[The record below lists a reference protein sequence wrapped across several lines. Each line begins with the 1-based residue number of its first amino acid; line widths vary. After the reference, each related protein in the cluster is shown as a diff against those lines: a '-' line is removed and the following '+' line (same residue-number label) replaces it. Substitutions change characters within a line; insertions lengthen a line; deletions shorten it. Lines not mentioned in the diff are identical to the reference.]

1 MTRRA
6 LDKGIGRD
14 MDWRGKRI
22 VAIDGEGPTR
32 WLLALLFRHRGAT
45 VYLAKEG
52 RSGLALVHETNPDLV
67 IIDILLPVMGGR
79 EILRTL
85 RQSSDVP
92 VIVLTSVNKNEEI
105 VRCLDAGA
113 DDYIVKPFDTEVMLA
128 RCWSAVRTYSNPEWK
143 RTAIAKTG
151 NQLRVPSDAND
162 LPQVQ
167 PRG

>member
-1 MTRRA
+1 MLPA
-6 LDKGIGRD
+6 LDQGIGRD
-14 MDWRGKRI
+14 MDWRGKSI

-45 VYLAKEG
+45 VHLAKEG
-52 RSGLALVHETNPDLV
+52 RAGLALVHETNPDLV

-85 RQSSDVP
+85 RQTSDVP
-92 VIVLTSVNKNEEI
+92 VIVLTSVNRNDEI

-128 RCWSAVRTYSNPEWK
+128 RCWSAVRTYSNPVWK
-143 RTAIAKTG
+143 RTAIPKTG
-151 NQLRVPSDAND
+151 NKLSGRNDAND
-162 LPQVQ
+162 LPLAQT
-167 PRG
+167 RG